1 MILDNRTLMELTFL
15 GTSAGVPTRHR
26 NVTAL
31 ALQPEQARP
40 WILVDCGEGTQHRL
54 LRCPL
59 SVAKLGLILIT
70 HLHGDHCYGLPGL
83 LASRAMATLAREHQS
98 LTLIGPK
105 GLKAMLEAIMHYSQ
119 LSLNFPLEI
128 IELPEHGGEHH
139 WHNHGIEAIPL
150 KHNIT
155 SFAYQI
161 KEPDFPGS
169 FDKLLAIA
177 DGIPEGPV
185 YGRLKQR
192 DSFVLNDGR
201 FVNGADYCRPDMP
214 GRTVII
220 AGDNE
225 QPALLEPYLSNCQ
238 LLVHEATYTES
249 VFNQLTVRVQ
259 HSTAASVGS
268 SSTKAG
274 LKNLILTHFS
284 PRYANSDKVH
294 DKHSLDEIRL
304 EAEQYFKNTLF
315 LANDFDQYVL
325 TRKGILQPK
334 V

>member
-1 MILDNRTLMELTFL
+1 MELTFL

-31 ALQPEQARP
+31 ALQPEQLRP

-83 LASRAMATLAREHQS
+83 LASRAMVTLAREHQA
-98 LTLIGPK
+98 LTLIGPT

-119 LSLNFPLEI
+119 LSLNFPLDI
-128 IELPEHGGEHH
+128 IELPEQGGEHY
-139 WHNHGIEAIPL
+139 WHDHAIKAIPL
-150 KHNIT
+150 KHSIT

-169 FDKLLAIA
+169 FDKSLAIA

-192 DSFVLNDGR
+192 ESFTLDDGR
-201 FVNGADYCRPDMP
+201 FVNGADYCKPDMP
-214 GRTVII
+214 GRTIVI

-225 QPALLEPYLSNCQ
+225 QPALLEPYLPDCQ
-238 LLVHEATYTES
+238 LLVHEATYTEA
-249 VFNQLTVRVQ
+249 VFNQLAVRVQ
-259 HSTAASVGS
+259 HSTAASVGLS
-268 SSTKAG
+268 SARTG
-274 LKNLILTHFS
+274 LNNLILTHFS
-284 PRYANSDKVH
+284 PRYVNSNNAH
-294 DKHSLDEIRL
+294 GKHALDEIRL
-304 EAEQYFKNTLF
+304 EAARYFKNTLF

-325 TRKGILQPK
+325 TRQGILQQKGHTP
-334 V
+334 